1 MQAITHKFI
10 LKGDIMKLHYLK
22 DEFDLKQLSG
32 QGLIDLFN
40 DITND
45 LLHFT
50 CFNRDEDV
58 DDANIALDELLEY
71 IVFNRGGIE

>member
-1 MQAITHKFI
+1 MI
-10 LKGDIMKLHYLK
+10 LHYFK
-22 DEFDLKQLSG
+22 DKHDLKQLNG

-50 CFNRDEDV
+50 CFNRDEDL

-71 IVFNRGGIE
+71 IVFNRGGIA